1 MGEAVNITGITNIDK
16 EKFLKGFNESV
27 VKEVDNLL
35 ENLKN
40 DEDRDIV
47 KDVAMKMMAL
57 YQKMYLVETEKERK
71 SIQRQLNNYKSA
83 VAAISARH
91 ELDIANSIIRICKKA
106 SVFALSTAVSF
117 VAL

>member
-1 MGEAVNITGITNIDK
+1 MSEAVNITGVTQVDK
-16 EKFLKGFNESV
+16 EKFLSEFANIANSEMESL
-27 VKEVDNLL
+27 VK
-35 ENLKN
+35 NLKN

-47 KDVAMKMMAL
+47 KEVAMKMMAL
-57 YQKMYLVETEKERK
+57 YQKMYMVETEQERE

-83 VAAISARH
+83 VASISARY
-91 ELDIANSIIRICKKA
+91 ELDFANKIISICKKA

>member
-16 EKFLKGFNESV
+16 EKFLKDFNESV

-83 VAAISARH
+83 VAAISARY
-91 ELDIANSIIRICKKA
+91 ELDIASSIIKICKKA

>member
-1 MGEAVNITGITNIDK
+1 MSDAVNITGATVVDK
-16 EKFLKGFNESV
+16 EKFLKLFSDAVTE
-27 VKEVDNLL
+27 EVNVLL
-35 ENLKN
+35 NNLKN

-57 YQKMYLVETEKERK
+57 YQQMYLVETQKQRE

-91 ELDIANSIIRICKKA
+91 ELDIANTIIKICKKSSA
-106 SVFALSTAVSF
+106 IALSTAVSF

>member
-1 MGEAVNITGITNIDK
+1 MSEAVNITGITKVDK
-16 EKFLKGFNESV
+16 EKFLEEFSSAV
-27 VKEVDNLL
+27 VEEVDVLL

-57 YQKMYLVETEKERK
+57 YQKMYLVETEKERE

-91 ELDIANSIIRICKKA
+91 ELDIANAVIKICKKA

>member
-1 MGEAVNITGITNIDK
+1 MSEAVNITGITKVDK
-16 EKFLKGFNESV
+16 DKFLETFNEIV
-27 VKEVDNLL
+27 VGEVDVLL
-35 ENLKN
+35 DNLKN

-57 YQKMYLVETEKERK
+57 YQKMYLVETEKERE

-83 VAAISARH
+83 VAAISARY
-91 ELDIANSIIRICKKA
+91 ELDIANTVIKICKKSSA
-106 SVFALSTAVSF
+106 IALGTAVSF